1 MFFFLKTTGILEW
14 LETGK
19 GTWMGFLTRE
29 TMETA
34 QSYQQAQDMLA
45 KTLMIA
51 PAYFILGGTS
61 PGQVSVLS

>member
-1 MFFFLKTTGILEW
+1 
-14 LETGK
+14 
-19 GTWMGFLTRE
+19 MGFLTRE

-34 QSYQQAQDMLA
+34 QNYQQAQDMLA

-61 PGQVSVLS
+61 PGQVSYFNHCFSGTNFKMVYHTN